1 MLISSLG
8 NRSVN
13 CPASGGKTKQKMRA
27 SGDDCGLPGF
37 NTPKIQI
44 YRDTDTE
51 AGTQLPPRRGQ
62 TRGTGTRGRPFIRR
76 SHSPVRGRDLAAPEA
91 AACSRGDA
99 GRGPSTGGA
108 SVRRGPGASERRRP
122 GASLSSRAEQSRR
135 GL

>member
-1 MLISSLG
+1 
-8 NRSVN
+8 
-13 CPASGGKTKQKMRA
+13 MRA
-27 SGDDCGLPGF
+27 SGGACGLQGF
-37 NTPKIQI
+37 NIPKIQI
-44 YRDTDTE
+44 YRDTNTE
-51 AGTQLPPRRGQ
+51 AGTLSGAPLPPRRGQ